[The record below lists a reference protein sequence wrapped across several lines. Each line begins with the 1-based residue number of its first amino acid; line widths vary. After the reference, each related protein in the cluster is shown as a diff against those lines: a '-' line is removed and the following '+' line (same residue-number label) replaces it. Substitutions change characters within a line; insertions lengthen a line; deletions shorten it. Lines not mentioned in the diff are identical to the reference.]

1 MLGLGLV
8 LIVGSTFMTF
18 AELLVRYRMAGGWSR
33 AEVADAAGVS
43 AQYVQMLETGVRNPS
58 ADTIERFIVAL
69 DVTPRNARILRR
81 AGNAHR

>member
-33 AEVADAAGVS
+33 AEAADAAGVS
-43 AQYVQMLETGVRNPS
+43 AQYVQMLETDVRKPS
-58 ADTIERFIVAL
+58 TDTIERFVVVL
-69 DVTPRNARILRR
+69 DLTPRNAGILRR